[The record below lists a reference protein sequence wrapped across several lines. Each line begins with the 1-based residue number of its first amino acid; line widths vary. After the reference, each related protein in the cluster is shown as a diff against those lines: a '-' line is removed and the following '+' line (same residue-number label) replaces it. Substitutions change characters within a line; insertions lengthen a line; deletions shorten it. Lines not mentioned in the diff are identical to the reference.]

1 MGFQILPSRIAL
13 VVLLGLAGCDRGSPR
28 ERPAADAHPAP
39 PAGSPGAQRKPLRYA
54 QGFSL
59 IRSGATTIITVHDP
73 WQGAHK
79 DFTYL
84 LRPRASDSGPGA
96 GRPAPPGA
104 DTQAVPVPVARAV
117 TLTTTDIPHLDAVGA
132 LDALVGLGGGKYVCN
147 PAVRA
152 RLSDGRIRDVGDDMH
167 LDLETLVALRPEL
180 LFTYVVGGSSDGGL
194 AKLAEA
200 HLPAAVDGSY
210 MEEEPL
216 GRAEWI
222 KFTAAFFG
230 KSAAADS
237 VFAQVDSAYRALAAL
252 AAHAARKPTVVVG
265 APFGGSWW
273 MPAGRTYVARLLA
286 DAGADYPWAGDSTHG
301 SHSLDMEAVLA
312 KAGQAEFWLTTADW
326 PDLAAAKAQ
335 DPRFALFRALREGNV
350 WNNDLGKCAAGGRG
364 YYETGA
370 SRPDWI
376 LADLIA
382 ILHPELMPGHAFRF
396 YRRLPAAATPATTP
410 AAIPAGKRD
419 KGTPKGA
426 VPGRDPGRP

>member
-1 MGFQILPSRIAL
+1 MGFQILPSRFVLAS
-13 VVLLGLAGCDRGSPR
+13 LLGFAGCDRDSPR
-28 ERPAADAHPAP
+28 RGPDAELRPAP
-39 PAGSPGAQRKPLRYA
+39 PPGTALPRAQALRHA
-54 QGFSL
+54 RGFSL
-59 IRSGATTIITVHDP
+59 IRSGSATVITVHDP

-84 LRPRASDSGPGA
+84 LRPRGA
-96 GRPAPPGA
+96 DPLREGGTPTAPGA
-104 DTQAVPVPVARAV
+104 DTLVVPIPVARAV
-117 TLTTTDIPHLDAVGA
+117 TLTTTDIPHLEAVGA
-132 LDALVGLGGGKYVCN
+132 LDALVGLGGGRYVCN

-200 HLPAAVDGSY
+200 RLPAAVDGSY
-210 MEEEPL
+210 MEEAPL

-237 VFAQVDSAYRALAAL
+237 VFAGVESAYRALAERAK
-252 AAHAARKPTVVVG
+252 HAARRPTVVVG

-273 MPAGRTYVARLLA
+273 VPAGRTYVARLLA
-286 DAGADYPWAGDSTHG
+286 DAGADYPWAGDSTRG
-301 SHSLDMEAVLA
+301 SLSLDMEAVLA
-312 KAGQAEFWLTTADW
+312 KARQAEFWINAGDW

-335 DPRFALFRALREGNV
+335 DPRFALFRAWREGQV
-350 WNNDLGKCAAGGRG
+350 WDNDRAKCAAGGRDFF
-364 YYETGA
+364 ETGA

-382 ILHPELMPGHAFRF
+382 ILHPELLPGHAFRF
-396 YRRLPAAATPATTP
+396 YRRLPAAGAP
-410 AAIPAGKRD
+410 AAEASGP
-419 KGTPKGA
+419 GA
-426 VPGRDPGRP
+426 VPR